1 MGTVGEALFLYS
13 PVYPVARRS
22 CCVAYDFDLTEGDT
36 MKFLVCIKQVVD
48 TSKMEVDPTTGRLK
62 EIMRTAS

>member
-22 CCVAYDFDLTEGDT
+22 CCVAYDFDLTEGRHY
-36 MKFLVCIKQVVD
+36 
-48 TSKMEVDPTTGRLK
+48 EVSGLYQTGRRHLEDGSRSDHRK
-62 EIMRTAS
+62 TEKK